1 MPSMAPTSLSI
12 AVVTHAPDERLLAR
26 TLASLAEAA
35 ACAMEHGT
43 LGHARLSLV
52 DNGPEGDETMLF
64 NLCEAAL
71 ERAPGMTF
79 QVISGHGNVG
89 FAQAN
94 NLALANSSGEAHL
107 ILNPDVEMER
117 EALDAG
123 LRHLAAHPEVGAIT
137 PSARGP
143 DGVRQYLV
151 KGYPGLG
158 VLFVRAFVPQWL
170 RFPFKGMLERY
181 EKRELDWDR
190 EQSPVTIASGCFLL
204 CRRKALEQVGG
215 FDADYFLY
223 FEDFDLTLRLSKV
236 STIAYLPQVR
246 IVHHGGQAAMKGLK
260 HIVWFVQSGK
270 RFFSAHGWFGPA

>member
-1 MPSMAPTSLSI
+1 MTSMAPSSLSI

-26 TLASLAEAA
+26 ALASLAQAV

-43 LGHARLSLV
+43 LAAARLTLV
-52 DNGPEGDETMLF
+52 DNGPEGNETALW

-71 ERAPGMTF
+71 ERAPGMSF

-94 NLALANSSGEAHL
+94 NLALANTTGAAHL

-117 EALDAG
+117 EALDAA
-123 LRHLAAHPEVGAIT
+123 LRHLDAHPEVGAIT
-137 PSARGP
+137 PAVRGP
-143 DGVRQYLV
+143 DGTRQYLV

-158 VLFVRAFVPQWL
+158 VLFVRAFMPAFL

-181 EKRELDWDR
+181 ERREVDWDR

-204 CRRKALEQVGG
+204 CRRSALEAVGG
-215 FDADYFLY
+215 FDAEYFLY
-223 FEDFDLTLRLSKV
+223 FEDFDLTLRLSRV
-236 STIAYLPQVR
+236 TTIAYLPQVR
-246 IVHHGGQAAMKGLK
+246 IVHHGGQAAMKGLR
-260 HIVWFVQSGK
+260 HILWFVQSGK
-270 RFFSAHGWFGPA
+270 RFFSTHGWFGRP